1 MHCTAFLGMSLDG
14 FIAGPDGD
22 VSWLDTIPAPPDN
35 DMGFDALMSSIDA
48 LVMGRSTFEFVA
60 GFDGEWPYSKPL
72 VVMSTTLTELPER
85 AVDTELTAKA
95 PADLCAELTARGW
108 SRLYVDGGAVVAS
121 FHEAGLLDELIV
133 TVLPVV
139 LGDGVKLM
147 GGLVEPA
154 WLTLQS
160 SEAFDNDF
168 VQLRYTVGR

>member
-14 FIAGPDGD
+14 FIAGPSGELD
-22 VSWLDTIPAPPDN
+22 WLDKIPPPPDN
-35 DMGFDALMSSIDA
+35 DMGFGALMSSIDA

-60 GFDGEWPYSKPL
+60 SFDGDWPYTKPV
-72 VVMSTTLTELPER
+72 VVMSASLTETPSH
-85 AVDTELTAKA
+85 AVDTELTAKS
-95 PADLCAELTARGW
+95 PADLCAELTDRGW
-108 SRLYVDGGAVVAS
+108 SKLYVDGGAVVAS

-139 LGDGVKLM
+139 LGDGVRLM